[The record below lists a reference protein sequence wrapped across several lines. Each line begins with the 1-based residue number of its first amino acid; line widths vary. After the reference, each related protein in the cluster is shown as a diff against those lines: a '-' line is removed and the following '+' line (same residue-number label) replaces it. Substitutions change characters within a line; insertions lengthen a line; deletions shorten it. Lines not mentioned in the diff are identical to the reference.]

1 VATGSATANMQVSNT
16 RATPPQR
23 LMPLVTACCTSC
35 ERALHCD
42 APSCELCKPLLGTLS
57 LTLGFPDRPLQH
69 INKKGRPVS
78 QCSHCRNMRRSKSA
92 HVKCDCGEKT
102 SKCVHLQATVDGHR
116 DSCCCNHGGR
126 CTCSHKK
133 EQNQL
138 DTVPESDSEQEL
150 SSGTNAKASK
160 LVRDRRSR
168 ASTQTS
174 EGMLTFDENGHH
186 KPTYKHTKASQ
197 KSGPYQLT
205 RAHSAQSSGSGA
217 NCSMEDLA
225 NESSPSSGGSMP
237 QPQDHCMPNSETASP
252 LLVAVS
258 SSVPHSN
265 PPLPPLDLSSVSG
278 WASGAFMADNYDF
291 FNNMDEH
298 QQPMFSAGLSQPDVD
313 WSHIGLD
320 FASKDLGTFAPSSYS
335 QAQSFA
341 GFEQPPTLTS
351 GEVSEVDDFIRDEFD
366 PIGNFSRTNTSS
378 TGFSLG
384 TDQEGMLGAMEMG
397 STEFDD
403 FGGPPKDV
411 NKYAAS
417 AQALVSDD
425 PSLAAIA
432 ASSVAGFENDPIF
445 WMPEADYSGLPTL
458 NDVPDSNG
466 PSFWEVQ

>member
-1 VATGSATANMQVSNT
+1 M
-16 RATPPQR
+16 
-23 LMPLVTACCTSC
+23 
-35 ERALHCD
+35 
-42 APSCELCKPLLGTLS
+42 
-57 LTLGFPDRPLQH
+57 
-69 INKKGRPVS
+69 S

-116 DSCCCNHGGR
+116 ESCCCNHGGR

-150 SSGTNAKASK
+150 SSSTNAKASK
-160 LVRDRRSR
+160 LVRNRRSR

-186 KPTYKHTKASQ
+186 KPTYKHAKASQ

-205 RAHSAQSSGSGA
+205 RAHSAQSGGSGA

-225 NESSPSSGGSMP
+225 NESSASSSGSMP
-237 QPQDHCMPNSETASP
+237 QAQDQCMSNSETASP
-252 LLVAVS
+252 MLTAG

-265 PPLPPLDLSSVSG
+265 TQLPPLDLSSVTG
-278 WASGAFMADNYDF
+278 WASGSFMPDNYDF
-291 FNNMDEH
+291 FSNMDDH

-366 PIGNFSRTNTSS
+366 PIGTFSRTNTSS

-384 TDQEGMLGAMEMG
+384 RDQEGLLGAMEMG
-397 STEFDD
+397 STDFDD
-403 FGGPPKDV
+403 FGKLPKDG

-417 AQALVSDD
+417 ATALVTED
-425 PSLAAIA
+425 PALATAIA
-432 ASSVAGFENDPIF
+432 TSGVPAVFENDPIF
-445 WMPEADYSGLPTL
+445 WMNDADYSGMPAV
-458 NDVPDSNG
+458 NDAPDVNG
-466 PSFWEVQ
+466 PNFWEVQ

>member
-1 VATGSATANMQVSNT
+1 MILDGEKWACESCVRGHRVSNCQH
-16 RATPPQR
+16 A
-23 LMPLVTACCTSC
+23 
-35 ERALHCD
+35 
-42 APSCELCKPLLGTLS
+42 
-57 LTLGFPDRPLQH
+57 DRPLQH

-116 DSCCCNHGGR
+116 ESCCCNHGGR

-150 SSGTNAKASK
+150 SSSTNAKASK
-160 LVRDRRSR
+160 LVRNRRSR

-174 EGMLTFDENGHH
+174 DGMLTFDENGHH

-225 NESSPSSGGSMP
+225 NESSASSSGGVP
-237 QPQDHCMPNSETASP
+237 QAQDHCMSNSETASP
-252 LLVAVS
+252 LLTAV

-265 PPLPPLDLSSVSG
+265 TQLPPLDLSNVNG
-278 WASGAFMADNYDF
+278 WASGSFMPDNYDF
-291 FNNMDEH
+291 FSNMDEH

-366 PIGNFSRTNTSS
+366 PIGTFSRTNTSS

-384 TDQEGMLGAMEMG
+384 TDQEGLLGAMEMG
-397 STEFDD
+397 STDFDD
-403 FGGPPKDV
+403 FSKLAKDGPKF
-411 NKYAAS
+411 AAP
-417 AQALVSDD
+417 ATALVSED
-425 PSLAAIA
+425 PSLGAMAV
-432 ASSVAGFENDPIF
+432 SGVAGFENDPIF
-445 WMPEADYSGLPTL
+445 WMNDADYSGMTAV
-458 NDVPDSNG
+458 NEVPDVNVNG
-466 PSFWEVQ
+466 PNFWEVQ

>member
-1 VATGSATANMQVSNT
+1 MIIDGEKWACESCVRGHRVSNCQH
-16 RATPPQR
+16 A
-23 LMPLVTACCTSC
+23 
-35 ERALHCD
+35 
-42 APSCELCKPLLGTLS
+42 
-57 LTLGFPDRPLQH
+57 DRPLQH

-116 DSCCCNHGGR
+116 ESCCCNHGGR

-150 SSGTNAKASK
+150 SSGTNAKATK
-160 LVRDRRSR
+160 LVRNRRSR

-174 EGMLTFDENGHH
+174 DGMLTFDENGHH

-205 RAHSAQSSGSGA
+205 RAHSAQSSGSGG

-225 NESSPSSGGSMP
+225 NESSASSSASIP
-237 QPQDHCMPNSETASP
+237 QAQDRCMSNSETASP
-252 LLVAVS
+252 LLTAV

-265 PPLPPLDLSSVSG
+265 PQLPPLDLSNVNG
-278 WASGAFMADNYDF
+278 WASGSFMPDNYDF
-291 FNNMDEH
+291 FSNMDEH

-320 FASKDLGTFAPSSYS
+320 FASKNLGTFAPSSYS

-366 PIGNFSRTNTSS
+366 PIGTFTRTNTSS

-384 TDQEGMLGAMEMG
+384 RDQEGLLGAMEMG
-397 STEFDD
+397 STDFDD
-403 FGGPPKDV
+403 FSKLAKDGS
-411 NKYAAS
+411 KFAAS
-417 AQALVSDD
+417 AAALVSDD
-425 PSLAAIA
+425 PALAAIT
-432 ASSVAGFENDPIF
+432 ASGVAGFENDPIF
-445 WMPEADYSGLPTL
+445 WIPDASEYSGMTAV
-458 NDVPDSNG
+458 NDGSEVNG
-466 PSFWEVQ
+466 PNFWEVQ

>member
-1 VATGSATANMQVSNT
+1 MIIDGEKWACESCVRGHRVSNCQH
-16 RATPPQR
+16 A
-23 LMPLVTACCTSC
+23 
-35 ERALHCD
+35 
-42 APSCELCKPLLGTLS
+42 
-57 LTLGFPDRPLQH
+57 DRPLQH

-116 DSCCCNHGGR
+116 ESCCCNHGGR

-150 SSGTNAKASK
+150 SSGTNAKATK
-160 LVRDRRSR
+160 LVRNRRSR

-174 EGMLTFDENGHH
+174 DVMLTFDENGHH

-205 RAHSAQSSGSGA
+205 RAHSAQSSGSGG

-225 NESSPSSGGSMP
+225 NESSASSSVGIP
-237 QPQDHCMPNSETASP
+237 QAQDHCMSNSETASP
-252 LLVAVS
+252 LLTAV

-265 PPLPPLDLSSVSG
+265 PQLPPLDLSSVNNWG
-278 WASGAFMADNYDF
+278 PALVPDNYEF
-291 FNNMDEH
+291 FSNMDEH

-366 PIGNFSRTNTSS
+366 PIGTFTRTNTSS

-384 TDQEGMLGAMEMG
+384 RDQDGLLGAVDIG
-397 STEFDD
+397 STDFDD
-403 FGGPPKDV
+403 FSKLAKDGS
-411 NKYAAS
+411 KFAAS
-417 AQALVSDD
+417 AAALVSDD
-425 PSLAAIA
+425 PALAAIA
-432 ASSVAGFENDPIF
+432 ASGVAGFENDPIF
-445 WMPEADYSGLPTL
+445 WMPDAEYSGMTAV
-458 NDVPDSNG
+458 NDAPDVNG
-466 PSFWEVQ
+466 PNFWEVQ